1 MRKILPLF
9 FILLLVVAID
19 VDGRRR
25 TSADVRRE
33 HRQNNERIATA
44 TRELENTG
52 AEIGRQL
59 DRLQL
64 LEAQI
69 ALRNDTINAL
79 QSRIDSVT
87 ASINSLAD
95 SISTL
100 ETLTER
106 LKANYAKTLRNLRTR
121 RQGMSDIAFI
131 FSASSFSQAWSRMRY
146 LEEVARATTA
156 RAERLKRTRLY
167 LDKARTRMEALR
179 DSMAVTMEGLR
190 RARAAVDA
198 ERARAAD
205 MVASLRQQSR
215 LLNRELERRRSQA
228 AALERELQQ
237 LIDREAEEQRRREE
251 EERRRREAEEAARRG
266 TPASTNKSPSA
277 PAAPA
282 PPSAYAAQAAELKQ
296 LTGSFS
302 ANKGKLPFP
311 VAGRYTI
318 VSGFGTNTHP
328 GLSKVKVDNLGI
340 DIEVPA
346 GARARSVFD
355 GTVSSIFRLDGY
367 NNVVIVRHGE
377 YLTVYAGLG
386 NLSVRKGDKVTTGQE
401 LGDVFTDGDRAKLH
415 FEIRREKEKL
425 NPVEWVK

>member
-9 FILLLVVAID
+9 IILLLVVAAD
-19 VDGRRR
+19 AAGRRR

-33 HRQNNERIATA
+33 HRQNNERIASA

-79 QSRIDSVT
+79 QARIDSVT
-87 ASINSLAD
+87 SSINSLED

-100 ETLTER
+100 EALTER

-156 RAERLKRTRLY
+156 RAERLKRTGLY
-167 LDKARTRMEALR
+167 LDKARRRMEALR
-179 DSMAVTMEGLR
+179 DSMAITMEGLR

-205 MVASLRQQSR
+205 MVATLRQQSR

-251 EERRRREAEEAARRG
+251 EERRRQAEQAARQG
-266 TPASTNKSPSA
+266 NTATPASTTA
-277 PAAPA
+277 PAAPVA
-282 PPSAYAAQAAELKQ
+282 PSAYAAQAAELKQ

-425 NPVEWVK
+425 NPAEWVK

>member
-9 FILLLVVAID
+9 IILLLVAAID

-25 TSADVRRE
+25 TSSDVRRE
-33 HRQNNERIATA
+33 HRQNNERIARA
-44 TRELENTG
+44 TRELESNT
-52 AEIGRQL
+52 AEISRQL

-79 QSRIDSVT
+79 QTRIDSVT
-87 ASINSLAD
+87 SSINTLAD

-100 ETLTER
+100 ETLNQR
-106 LKANYAKTLRNLRTR
+106 LKANYARTLRNLRTR
-121 RQGMSDIAFI
+121 RQGMSDVAFI

-146 LEEVARATTA
+146 LEEVARSTTA
-156 RAERLKRTRLY
+156 RAERLKRTQQY
-167 LDKARTRMEALR
+167 LDKARKRMESLR
-179 DSMAVTMEGLR
+179 DSMAVSMEGLR

-205 MVASLRQQSR
+205 MVATLRQQGR

-251 EERRRREAEEAARRG
+251 EERRRREAEAAARRG
-266 TPASTNKSPSA
+266 TPSTSKT

-282 PPSAYAAQAAELKQ
+282 TPAAPTTYATQAAELKQ

>member
-1 MRKILPLF
+1 MRKLLPLF
-9 FILLLVVAID
+9 IILLIVVAVD
-19 VDGRRR
+19 ADGRRR

-33 HRQNNERIATA
+33 HKQNNERIATA
-44 TRELENTG
+44 TRQLESNS

-69 ALRNDTINAL
+69 ALRNDTIAAL
-79 QSRIDSVT
+79 QNRIDRVNT
-87 ASINSLAD
+87 SINVLAD
-95 SISTL
+95 SITAL
-100 ETLTER
+100 ETITER
-106 LKANYAKTLRNLRTR
+106 LKENYGRTLRNLRSR

-156 RAERLKRTRLY
+156 RAERLKRSRVH
-167 LDKARTRMEALR
+167 LDRARSRMESLR
-179 DSMAVTMEGLR
+179 DSMALTMEGLR

-198 ERARAAD
+198 ERVQAAD
-205 MVASLRQQSR
+205 MVANLRQQGR
-215 LLNRELERRRSQA
+215 QLNRELERRRNQG

-251 EERRRREAEEAARRG
+251 EERRRREAEQAARQNANSTAAATT
-266 TPASTNKSPSA
+266 TPAETKAPST
-277 PAAPA
+277 
-282 PPSAYAAQAAELKQ
+282 YAAEAAELKQ

-318 VSGFGTNTHP
+318 VSNFGTNTHP

-386 NLSVRKGDKVTTGQE
+386 NLRVRKGDKVTTGQE

-425 NPVEWVK
+425 NPAEWVK